1 MSDETQFRAKREGPV
16 PVSEM
21 IAALGQF
28 YLAIL
33 SVLIFVAATVGPDV
47 LIQAMD
53 VLPIGH
59 PEMMVGF
66 TA

>member
-1 MSDETQFRAKREGPV
+1 MSDKTQFRAEREGPV

-33 SVLIFVAATVGPDV
+33 SALILVAAIVGVDN
-47 LIQAMD
+47 LINAMD
-53 VLPIGH
+53 VLQ
-59 PEMMVGF
+59 VGDPAIAISF
-66 TA
+66 AA

>member
-1 MSDETQFRAKREGPV
+1 MSEKTQFRAVREGPA

-28 YLAIL
+28 YIAIL
-33 SVLIFVAATVGPDV
+33 AALIFIAAIVDMDSLTS
-47 LIQAMD
+47 AMD
-53 VLPIGH
+53 VLQIGD
-59 PEMMVGF
+59 PAVMVGF